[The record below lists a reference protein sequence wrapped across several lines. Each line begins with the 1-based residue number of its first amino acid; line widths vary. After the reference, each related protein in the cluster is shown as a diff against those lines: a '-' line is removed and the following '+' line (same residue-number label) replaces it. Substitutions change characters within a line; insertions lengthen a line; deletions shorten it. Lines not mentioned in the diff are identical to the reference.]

1 VTARRR
7 SERPTVPP
15 SFDVLQYA
23 KDSEA
28 RMRRSA
34 PPTAAVPAHSEPAL
48 ELDFEDWLEATP
60 RAQSEVRLMT
70 HPNPEAPAD
79 EAWARAMVGAPFVL
93 VAEDEL
99 TGLSL
104 DDRTGFLLSQM
115 DGVSDLETVIATSAI
130 PREEA
135 LRLARDLFES
145 GIVAFTSGS

>member
-1 VTARRR
+1 MGARCDRAVYCIVTARRR

-60 RAQSEVRLMT
+60 RAQSEVRLLT
-70 HPNPEAPAD
+70 HPNPEAP
-79 EAWARAMVGAPFVL
+79 
-93 VAEDEL
+93 
-99 TGLSL
+99 T
-104 DDRTGFLLSQM
+104 
-115 DGVSDLETVIATSAI
+115 DLEEDGTERRKHGKTGG
-130 PREEA
+130 R
-135 LRLARDLFES
+135 
-145 GIVAFTSGS
+145 